1 MKQQTFSILFLARK
15 AKMHKSGEVPVFGRI
30 TVNGERAEFGLA
42 ITVPEQEWDFEKG
55 CATGDSKKA
64 KAVR

>member
-15 AKMHKSGEVPVFGRI
+15 AKMHKSGEVPVFGRV

-42 ITVPEQEWDFEKG
+42 ITVPAQ
-55 CATGDSKKA
+55 
-64 KAVR
+64 